1 MLNDFME
8 IFPPGL
14 FPELDQYRKILNSDS
29 LWGDIHSVLNALEKN
44 AFKDPSLIYPGV
56 GEGYLDFGGIF
67 VEAGKTLQVIS
78 HSYYIG
84 GMLESYH
91 LLKKIY
97 ESLILYSFSIAL
109 AANYYGVEPPGFN
122 KLEREKFIK
131 VINLILKELESEVPT
146 SSDYNHYLEKLELL
160 IPEIKEC
167 REKYFKERLEE
178 FHKVLSLYTNSN
190 APYNREEVS
199 YTNSEAR
206 EEFKKNLAFVISVAL
221 IFITL
226 IKPQLIGS
234 GDFLEA
240 LDNGEIPIS
249 GSQFWVAS
257 SIQRYFDLYLSDI
270 HPELAK
276 YLKENNSLD
285 LDINVIQ
292 PCVEGINTPQESP

>member
-1 MLNDFME
+1 MLNEFLE
-8 IFPPGL
+8 IFPPGW
-14 FPELDQYRKILNSDS
+14 FPKLDEYRKIQNSDS
-29 LWGDIHSVLNALEKN
+29 LWEDIHSVLTAMEKN
-44 AFKDPSLIYPGV
+44 AFQDPSLIYSGV

-84 GMLESYH
+84 GLLESYH
-91 LLKKIY
+91 LLKKLY

-109 AANYYGVEPPGFN
+109 RVNYDGLASPEFN
-122 KLEREKFIK
+122 ELDREKFIK
-131 VINLILKELESEVPT
+131 VVNSILRELESEVPA
-146 SSDYNHYLEKLELL
+146 SYDSNHYLEKLELL

-167 REKYFKERLEE
+167 KEKYFKERLEE

-190 APYNREEVS
+190 APYNKEEVS

-206 EEFKKNLAFVISVAL
+206 IEFKKNLTFVISLAL
-221 IFITL
+221 ILITL

-240 LDNGEIPIS
+240 LDNNEFPIP
-249 GSQFWVAS
+249 GSQFWVAL
-257 SIQRYFDLYLSDI
+257 SIQRYFNLYLSDI
-270 HPELAK
+270 HPELIK
-276 YLKENNSLD
+276 HLKENNLLN

-292 PCVEGINTPQESP
+292 LWAERANTPHESP